1 MTLEQFFKEHP
12 RCALGY
18 SGGVDSSYLLW
29 AAVQAGIN
37 IQPYFIKTPF
47 QPEFELEDAKK
58 MARELGVDLR
68 VVPLRLPEPVLE
80 NPSNRCYLCKQ
91 ALFGTLRQMAA
102 REGYGVLLDG
112 TNASDDPKDRP
123 GMRALEELEV
133 LSPLRLCGLTK
144 EELRRRSRE
153 AGLFTWDKPA
163 YACLATRFPT
173 GTKITETGLPQVET
187 AEGLLFSL
195 GFTDFR
201 VRVFH
206 GAARLQLPSAQ
217 MEGLLQNRE
226 AVLAALGEIFS
237 AVLLDLEGRA

>member
-12 RCALGY
+12 RCALGF

-29 AAVQAGIN
+29 AAVQAGIDV
-37 IQPYFIKTPF
+37 QPYFIKTPF

-58 MARELGVDLR
+58 LARQLGVELR

-91 ALFGTLRQMAA
+91 ALFGTLWQLAA

-112 TNASDDPKDRP
+112 TNASDDPADRP

-133 LSPLRLCGLTK
+133 LSPLRLCGLNK
-144 EELRRRSRE
+144 RELRRRSRE

-173 GTKITETGLPQVET
+173 GTSTWKTPASPGPFRGPSFTLTGRAPGLPPTSPRSQLW
-187 AEGLLFSL
+187 ARWSL
-195 GFTDFR
+195 SR
-201 VRVFH
+201 LMPPPASPSRPS
-206 GAARLQLPSAQ
+206 AAR
-217 MEGLLQNRE
+217 R
-226 AVLAALGEIFS
+226 AA
-237 AVLLDLEGRA
+237 